1 MTQTEVLEYFRK
13 KADDYDRVDEQVYWR
28 LSDQL
33 LWEALQDHV
42 LPRLPQGGR
51 LLDAGGGTGR
61 WTHRLLRERRDLT
74 CVLFDLSPDMTRHA
88 TAKAEQDGYLDRLS
102 VVNGDLMEVADRLGG
117 ERFDL
122 VISFHNVLGFVADP
136 DEVLR
141 QLVMLMAPGAQLAL
155 VLPNRYH
162 AAFFNVHVGALDE
175 AESALAEAR
184 GRFTPDMPVMH
195 LFTPALLQQ
204 TLTALGLAVSVRS
217 GFPAFIYPG
226 YQETQIEGTSA
237 GVSRS
242 LADPLRYERVLRME
256 RRARVEPDLAER
268 GNNLFFV
275 ARREHVE

>member
-33 LWEALQDHV
+33 LWEALRDHV

-61 WTHRLLRERRDLT
+61 WTQRLLRERRDLT

-88 TAKAEQDGYLDRLS
+88 TAKAEQDGHLDRLS

-122 VISFHNVLGFVADP
+122 IISFHNVLGFVTDP

-141 QLVMLMAPGAQLAL
+141 QLVTLMAPGAQLAL

-162 AAFFNVHVGALDE
+162 AAFFNIYIGALDE

-195 LFTPALLQQ
+195 LFTPKSLQAK
-204 TLTALGLAVSVRS
+204 LTALGLEISVKT
-217 GFPAFIYPG
+217 GFPALIYPG
-226 YQETQIEGTSA
+226 FQETQIEGTSV

-242 LADPLRYERVLRME
+242 LADPLMYERILRLE
-256 RRARVEPDLAER
+256 RLALREPDLAER
-268 GNNLFFV
+268 GNNLFVV
-275 ARREHVE
+275 ARRGHVG